1 MARRTKEEAQATRS
15 HLLDTAERLFEQR
28 GVSGTSLHEIAK
40 AAGLTRGAIYWHF
53 TDKADLFNAMM
64 ERATLPLEE
73 AGNVCGFDNPEMT
86 LTLTQMRAG
95 FRNALKRIV
104 ADPQM
109 RRVFEIA
116 SHKVEYVAEMHAVR
130 DRHLNVRN
138 ACVADVER
146 VLKAALRRGELAP
159 RMPARAA
166 AIGVHALLDGL
177 IHNWMLEPADF
188 DLVKVGMQAL
198 DAYFAGLAPA

>member
-15 HLLDTAERLFEQR
+15 LLLDTAERLFEQR

-73 AGNVCGFDNPEMT
+73 AGNVCGFDSPEM
-86 LTLTQMRAG
+86 TLTQMRAG
-95 FRNALKRIV
+95 FRNVLKRIV

-116 SHKVEYVAEMHAVR
+116 SHKVEYVAEMRAVR
-130 DRHLNVRN
+130 ERHLNVRN

-146 VLKAALRRGELAP
+146 VLKAALQRGELAP
-159 RMPARAA
+159 RTPARTA